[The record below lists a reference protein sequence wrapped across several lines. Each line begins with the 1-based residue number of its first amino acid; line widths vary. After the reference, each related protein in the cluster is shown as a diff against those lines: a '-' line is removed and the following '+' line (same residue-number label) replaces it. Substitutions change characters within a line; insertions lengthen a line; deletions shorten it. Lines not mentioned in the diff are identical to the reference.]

1 MTPEFGDRIC
11 SLNGIQGGITMRGKI
26 LFVLGLGVGYVFGTR
41 AGRARYNQ
49 MKTAALK
56 VWNDPRVQEQVSA
69 ATEFVKENAPEVASA
84 VSENVKKISER
95 VEAMR
100 TGKSSD
106 AKMPTAAKPAAGTR
120 TPKAAPKTTR
130 KSTPKPPASDS
141 QN

>member
-1 MTPEFGDRIC
+1 
-11 SLNGIQGGITMRGKI
+11 MRGKI

-100 TGKSSD
+100 TGKSAD
-106 AKMPTAAKPAAGTR
+106 ATTPPVAKPAARPR
-120 TPKAAPKTTR
+120 TPKT
-130 KSTPKPPASDS
+130 TPKPPVSDEK
-141 QN
+141 N